1 MLDFS
6 DEIVNVTTLKGRL
19 GYYLALAK
27 SGQEIIVTSHRI
39 RVARISPVASPT
51 VSVISAL
58 RPVKDLFK
66 LKGVRTHG
74 SNSAID
80 ALIND
85 RRHR

>member
-1 MLDFS
+1 M
-6 DEIVNVTTLKGRL
+6 EIVNVTRLKGKL

-27 SGQEIIVTSHRI
+27 SGREILVTSHQI

-51 VSVISAL
+51 GAVIPPV
-58 RPVKDLFK
+58 RPVKDLLK
-66 LKGVRTHG
+66 LKGVRTRR
-74 SNSAID
+74 STTAVA